1 MTNLCMYYKMMLKDA
16 KKTRQSP
23 MQKAISFGEGALRL
37 VGTGRAIWDAGKTV
51 YSGIQAVAPYAQA
64 AIALM

>member
-1 MTNLCMYYKMMLKDA
+1 MILKDT

-23 MQKAISFGEGALRL
+23 MQKAASWGETALR
-37 VGTGRAIWDAGKTV
+37 VIGTGRAIWDAGKTV

>member
-1 MTNLCMYYKMMLKDA
+1 MIIKGA
-16 KKTRQSP
+16 KTTRQSP

-51 YSGIQAVAPYAQA
+51 YSAAQAVAPYAQA

>member
-1 MTNLCMYYKMMLKDA
+1 MILKDA

-23 MQKAISFGEGALRL
+23 MQKAASWGETALR
-37 VGTGRAIWDAGKTV
+37 VIGTGRAIWDAGKTV
-51 YSGIQAVAPYAQA
+51 YSGIQAVAPYARA

>member
-1 MTNLCMYYKMMLKDA
+1 MILKDA

-23 MQKAISFGEGALRL
+23 MQKAASWGETALR
-37 VGTGRAIWDAGKTV
+37 VIGTGRAIWDAGKTV

>member
-1 MTNLCMYYKMMLKDA
+1 MLLKDA

-37 VGTGRAIWDAGKTV
+37 VGTGKAIWDAGKTV
-51 YSGIQAVAPYAQA
+51 YAAAQAVAPYAQA
-64 AIALM
+64 AIAMM

>member
-1 MTNLCMYYKMMLKDA
+1 MLIKDA

-37 VGTGRAIWDAGKTV
+37 VGTGKAIWDAGKTV
-51 YSGIQAVAPYAQA
+51 YSAAQAVAPYAQA
-64 AIALM
+64 AIAMM

>member
-1 MTNLCMYYKMMLKDA
+1 MIIKGVKT
-16 KKTRQSP
+16 TRQSP

-51 YSGIQAVAPYAQA
+51 YSGIQAVAPYARA
-64 AIALM
+64 AMALM

>member
-1 MTNLCMYYKMMLKDA
+1 MLIKDA
-16 KKTRQSP
+16 KMTRQSP
-23 MQKAISFGEGALRL
+23 MQKAASWGETALR
-37 VGTGRAIWDAGKTV
+37 VIGTGRAIWDAGKTV